1 MIIMN
6 KLNINI
12 HHSNLKSYEINKEYE
27 ITAIKSI
34 GNGGYGYIFL
44 TNQYDV
50 IKIIPENPDES
61 KDDYYD
67 FTEEIVIQK
76 IIDNK
81 NNFKI
86 NNNKYA
92 IGKIINKNDISQ
104 ENKKII
110 HQIELIVNTPGIQE
124 SEIIYSS
131 IITNR
136 KKQKFAIYQ
145 TNTVLIMP
153 YYLSFYNYVEI
164 FPCRKQFKSEQI
176 ILFFLSKLIHSID
189 ELFSINTINIDIKM
203 NNIMFDKKM
212 DMKIIDFGLTKSF
225 DNLYS
230 KIETD
235 FKYYVWSNN
244 SQFNYNNQ
252 LCYMLSIFALEIIF
266 DKRVTDIQNNPDSIK
281 FILYDLII
289 QQNIS
294 NELKKLITQSI
305 NYGIDY
311 QLYKEEIQ
319 KRMQEYNWED
329 FTIPNIYDFYLVN
342 KGGF

>member
-6 KLNINI
+6 KLYINI
-12 HHSNLKSYEINKEYE
+12 HHSNLQIYEINKEYE

-50 IKIIPENPDES
+50 IKIIPENPNES
-61 KDDYYD
+61 KDNYSD
-67 FTEEIVIQK
+67 FTEENVIKK

-81 NNFKI
+81 SNFNI

-92 IGKIINKNDISQ
+92 IGKVLNKNNILE
-104 ENKKII
+104 ENNKTINPIDFKINAPEMKEN
-110 HQIELIVNTPGIQE
+110 QIK
-124 SEIIYSS
+124 YSS

-136 KKQKFAIYQ
+136 KKQNFVIYE

-153 YYLSFYNYVEI
+153 YYLCFYNYIEI
-164 FPCRKQFKSEQI
+164 FPNRKQFKSEQI
-176 ILFFLSKLIHSID
+176 ILFFLSKLIQSID
-189 ELFSINTINIDIKM
+189 ELLTINIINIDIKM

-225 DNLYS
+225 TNLFA

-244 SQFNYNNQ
+244 QEFTYNNQ
-252 LCYMLSIFALEIIF
+252 LCYMLSIFALELIF
-266 DKRVTDIQNNPDSIK
+266 DKRITDIQNNPESIK
-281 FILYDLII
+281 YILYDFMV

-294 NELKKLITQSI
+294 SELKKLVKESI
-305 NYGIDY
+305 NFGTDY
-311 QLYKEEIQ
+311 QMYKEEIH
-319 KRMQEYNWED
+319 KRMQIYDWED
-329 FTIPNIYDFYLVN
+329 FTIPNIYNLYLLS
-342 KGGF
+342 KREF

>member
-1 MIIMN
+1 MN
-6 KLNINI
+6 KLYINI
-12 HHSNLKSYEINKEYE
+12 HHSNLENYEINKEYE

-44 TNQYDV
+44 TNNYDV
-50 IKIIPENPDES
+50 IKIIPENPSES

-67 FTEEIVIQK
+67 FTEEYVIQK
-76 IIDNK
+76 IIQNK

-86 NNNKYA
+86 NNNNYA
-92 IGKIINKNDISQ
+92 IGKIINKNDILDES
-104 ENKKII
+104 KKII
-110 HQIELIVNTPGIQE
+110 HPIDFKINIPGIQE
-124 SEIIYSS
+124 IQLNYSS

-136 KKQKFAIYQ
+136 KKQKFALYE
-145 TNTVLIMP
+145 TNIVLVMP
-153 YYLSFYNYVEI
+153 YYLCFYNYIEI
-164 FPCRKQFKSEQI
+164 FPIRKQFKSEQV
-176 ILFFLSKLIHSID
+176 ILFFLSKLIQSID
-189 ELFSINTINIDIKM
+189 ELLTINIINIDIKM

-225 DNLYS
+225 TNLYA

-244 SQFNYNNQ
+244 PEFTYNNQ

-266 DKRVTDIQNNPDSIK
+266 DKRVTEIQNNPDSIK
-281 FILYDLII
+281 YILYDFML

-294 NELKKLITQSI
+294 NELKKLIRESI
-305 NYGIDY
+305 NSGVDY
-311 QLYKEEIQ
+311 QIFKEEIQ
-319 KRMQEYNWED
+319 KRMQEFNWEN
-329 FTIPNIYDFYLVN
+329 FTIPNIYDLYLIS

>member
-1 MIIMN
+1 MN
-6 KLNINI
+6 KLYINI
-12 HHSNLKSYEINKEYE
+12 HHSNLQIYETDKEYE

-50 IKIIPENPDES
+50 IKIIPDNPNES

-67 FTEEIVIQK
+67 FTEEIVVQK
-76 IIDNK
+76 IIQNK

-92 IGKIINKNDISQ
+92 IGKIINKDNISQ
-104 ENKKII
+104 ETKKII
-110 HQIELIVNTPGIQE
+110 HPIEFKVNIPGINE
-124 SEIIYSS
+124 VEINYSS

-153 YYLSFYNYVEI
+153 YYLSFYNYIDI
-164 FPCRKQFKSEQI
+164 FPSRKQFKSEQI
-176 ILFFLSKLIHSID
+176 IIFFLSKLIQSID
-189 ELFSINTINIDIKM
+189 ELLKINIINIDIKM

-225 DNLYS
+225 TNFNA

-235 FKYYVWSNN
+235 FKYYAWSNN
-244 SQFNYNNQ
+244 PEFTYNNQ

-266 DKRVTDIQNNPDSIK
+266 DKRVIEIQNNPESIK
-281 FILYDLII
+281 FILYDLIL

-294 NELKKLITQSI
+294 NEIKKLIKDSI
-305 NYGIDY
+305 NFGIDY
-311 QLYKEEIQ
+311 QIYKEEIQ
-319 KRMQEYNWED
+319 KRMQIYDWED
-329 FTIPNIYDFYLVN
+329 FTIPNIYDLYMIS